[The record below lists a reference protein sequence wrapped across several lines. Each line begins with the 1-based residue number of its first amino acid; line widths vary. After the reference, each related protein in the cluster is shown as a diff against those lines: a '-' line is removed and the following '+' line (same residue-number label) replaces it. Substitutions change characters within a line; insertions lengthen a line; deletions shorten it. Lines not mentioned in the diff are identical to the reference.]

1 MRVMQR
7 SLGAGSVSVAAGS
20 VADRCGAGQS
30 CQMIS
35 RISSAART
43 VHPMV
48 SM

>member
-1 MRVMQR
+1 MSMHLIIGVF
-7 SLGAGSVSVAAGS
+7 VP
-20 VADRCGAGQS
+20 ADFKADGDGAGQS